1 MIMGLRSRD
10 PERVVVETIFCSL
23 AGNVA
28 LFAQKTPQG
37 NEPSPLIQLLFPVV
51 AIIVLFYFM
60 MIRPQ
65 RREQSRR
72 QDMLSGVKKND
83 RIITIGGI
91 HGVVTNVDREADKVT
106 IRVDDS
112 TNTKLQVTMSSISRI
127 VGDEPTDESAK
138 K

>member
-28 LFAQKTPQG
+28 LFAEKTPQG

-65 RREQSRR
+65 RREQTRR
-72 QDMLSGVKKND
+72 QDMLGAVKKND
-83 RIITIGGI
+83 RVLTIGGI
-91 HGVVTNVDREADKVT
+91 YGVVTNIDREADKVT
-106 IRVDDS
+106 IRVDEG
-112 TNTKLQVTMSSISRI
+112 TNTKLQVTLSSISRV

>member
-1 MIMGLRSRD
+1 MMMGLRSRD

-37 NEPSPLIQLLFPVV
+37 NEPSQLIQLLFPVV

-65 RREQSRR
+65 RREQTRR
-72 QDMLSGVKKND
+72 QDMLSAVKKND
-83 RIITIGGI
+83 RIVTIGGI

-106 IRVDDS
+106 IRVDES

-127 VGDEPTDESAK
+127 VGDEPTDDSAK

>member
-23 AGNVA
+23 AGSVA
-28 LFAQKTPQG
+28 LFAEKSTG
-37 NEPSPLIQLLFPVV
+37 NEQSPLQFLFPVG
-51 AIIVLFYFM
+51 AILILLYFM
-60 MIRPQ
+60 ILRPQ
-65 RREQSRR
+65 RRDQARR
-72 QDMLSGVKKND
+72 QEMLGGVKKND

-91 HGVVTNVDREADKVT
+91 HGVVTNIDREADKVT